1 MATATTTQEIEMDL
15 TDANITNEEFAYALE
30 KVMNEWDRC
39 IAVNMAKGLTKQNA
53 VAIVGRQ
60 MTEWFDDNRSKREM
74 AA

>member
-1 MATATTTQEIEMDL
+1 MPLTA
-15 TDANITNEEFAYALE
+15 ANITNQDFAYALE

-74 AA
+74 EA